1 MHYITVDE
9 RNPLQPH
16 RPKGSDPNAAQSGG
30 AYPGQSQGLRR
41 RPVSQARNV
50 TSLKGR
56 VGLVRLRVGNWR
68 VIMRDGTVLH
78 ILNTAGRG
86 SVYRGETTEERLR

>member
-1 MHYITVDE
+1 MREILYSRTAQRALTRMPRNRAE
-9 RNPLQPH
+9 RIRDQV
-16 RPKGSDPNAAQSGG
+16 RAYAAD
-30 AYPGQSQGLRR
+30 
-41 RPVSQARNV
+41 PVSQAGNV

-56 VGLVRLRVGNWR
+56 VGLVRLRAGNWR

-78 ILNTAGRG
+78 ILNIAGRG

>member
-1 MHYITVDE
+1 MREILYSRTAQRALTRMPRNRAE
-9 RNPLQPH
+9 RIRDQV
-16 RPKGSDPNAAQSGG
+16 RAYAAD
-30 AYPGQSQGLRR
+30 
-41 RPVSQARNV
+41 PVSQARNV

-56 VGLVRLRVGNWR
+56 VGLVRLRAGNWR

-78 ILNTAGRG
+78 ILNIAGRG